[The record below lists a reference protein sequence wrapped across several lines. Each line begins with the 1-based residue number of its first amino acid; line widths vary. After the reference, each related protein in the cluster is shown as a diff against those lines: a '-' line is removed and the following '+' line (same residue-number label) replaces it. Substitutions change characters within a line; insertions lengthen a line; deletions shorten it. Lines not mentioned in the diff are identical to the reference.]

1 MPVFKRIDA
10 QDVSRLVLDIE
21 RQGYAVIEHFLSTEQ
36 LESARDYVL
45 RETHKHNSEYFA
57 LHGIKSVTGSLFEA
71 LSTSVRFRK
80 MLADVQEAGLGRRVP
95 EEEEIFPAVRCLQG
109 KTGLK
114 ESNYF
119 HYDATALTALVP
131 VFIPNDTDQ
140 CGDFIMFPN
149 TRRIRS
155 SVAINIIEKALI
167 QNPLSQKFI
176 ALLIKYNLLKPIKI
190 KLVPGNLYIFWDI
203 EAYMPMSLVILIHCA
218 QRSCCIM
225 VTHTVT
231 SGCPGFSSAPTRG
244 GRARLTRRHCL
255 ADTVPWLFEL
265 TLSEAASM
273 TF

>member
-131 VFIPNDTDQ
+131 VFIPNDTEQ

-155 SVAINIIEKALI
+155 SAAINIIEKALI
-167 QNPLSQKFI
+167 QNPLSQKLM

-190 KLVPGNLYIFWDI
+190 KLVPGNLYIFWGYRSIHANEPCDPNTLR
-203 EAYMPMSLVILIHCA
+203 ATVLLHYGDPHSHQWMSRLFLGA
-218 QRSCCIM
+218 NQR
-225 VTHTVT
+225 
-231 SGCPGFSSAPTRG
+231 
-244 GRARLTRRHCL
+244 RARKINKKAL
-255 ADTVPWLFEL
+255 PG
-265 TLSEAASM
+265 
-273 TF
+273 